1 MSVTIDM
8 SYYVCTR
15 CGILFGIP
23 EMFAKQRHHADI
35 LCPNG
40 HSLGNGSDRIGNLR
54 SSVDSA
60 EGHVEALFDENE
72 TLKRS
77 LAATKGA
84 LTKAK
89 AKVQEMLNAKEG
101 A

>member
-1 MSVTIDM
+1 MSGTVTIRM
-8 SYYVCTR
+8 AYYVCPG
-15 CGILFGIP
+15 CGIVFGIP
-23 EMFAKQRHHADI
+23 WGFAEQRHHADI

-54 SSVDSA
+54 SSTDSA

-72 TLKRS
+72 TLRRS
-77 LAATKGA
+77 LAATKRA

-89 AKVQEMLNAKEG
+89 AKVQEMLHGN
-101 A
+101 

>member
-1 MSVTIDM
+1 MSGTVTIRM
-8 SYYVCTR
+8 AYYVCPG
-15 CGILFGIP
+15 CGIVFGIP
-23 EMFAKQRHHADI
+23 WDFAEQQYHSNI

-40 HSLGNGSDRIGNLR
+40 HSLDSGTDLVANLR

-89 AKVQEMLNAKEG
+89 AKVQEMLR
-101 A
+101 